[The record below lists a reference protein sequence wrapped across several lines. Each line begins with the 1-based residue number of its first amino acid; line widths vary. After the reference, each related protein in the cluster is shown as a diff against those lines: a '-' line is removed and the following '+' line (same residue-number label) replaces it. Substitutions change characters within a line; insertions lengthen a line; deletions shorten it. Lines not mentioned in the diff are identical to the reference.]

1 MRVALSWLA
10 TYVPLPESLDELVAT
25 LDDLGLVVEDIEHV
39 GLGLDG
45 VVVVQV
51 QRIDA
56 IEGADRIRLVTV
68 LDKGAPVQVVCGAW
82 NFEVGSLVPFAPV
95 GTVLRDGTAISRR
108 TMRGVVSNGML
119 CSGRE
124 LGVGDDHEGLL
135 VLDESAATLGQP
147 IAEVLGVAR
156 DVVLDIAIEGNRPDA
171 WCVEG
176 VARDLAARY
185 EVAFHRIEPDPP
197 APNSEGAGSAPVKVE
212 IVDPDLC
219 GRFVATVLH
228 DVEVAESPRWLA
240 RRLELAGMR
249 PINNV
254 VDASNYVMLE
264 LGQPTHAYDLDG
276 LAGHAIR
283 VRRAVTGEELE
294 LLDGSSIELAV
305 DSGAIGDTG
314 EDLAICDGDDVPIGL
329 AGVMGGSSSEIGPA
343 TTSVVLEAAWFEPI
357 GVARTAK
364 RHRLRTEASVRFERG
379 CDYANCDRASARF
392 VELLAM
398 SSPGLRVVGAPVDVR
413 GELPPPA
420 SLRVDADAIEG
431 VLGVRLGLDEVARL
445 LSAIGFDVA
454 DRDGTLEVTAPSG
467 RPDVRA
473 APFGVADV
481 AEEVARLHGYAALPT
496 RVPSWPAPG
505 GLTHVVRV
513 RRAVREALVGIGALE
528 AWTAA
533 IVPADDAQ
541 LLGDEDERVRLTN
554 PVAADAPF
562 LRSSLMPGLLGA
574 VRRNA
579 ERRQGDLALF
589 EIGVVFTHP
598 SAAPT
603 ARVERGG
610 AGGGDLVKLPSE
622 DERVS
627 LLLARPHD
635 DARSAVAAWR
645 ALATALRLSHTRL
658 DPISGTTPL
667 GLHPTRCAA
676 IVDAST
682 GAVLGHLGEVDP
694 DLAARAMP
702 GLDEGRRLGW
712 VDVSMGVLADCDAV
726 LRESD
731 VASVPSRYPTSDVD
745 LAFVL
750 DESVHVEELKAVLCD
765 AAGELCES
773 VECFDAYRGPGV
785 PPGSRS
791 LAMRVRL
798 CAPDR
803 TLSEEALAST
813 RVAMID
819 AATGSLSATLR

>member
-1 MRVALSWLA
+1 MRVPLSWLA
-10 TYVPLPESLDELVAT
+10 SYVPLPESLDKLVAT
-25 LDDLGLVVEDIEHV
+25 LDDLGLVVEGIEHV
-39 GLGLDG
+39 GVGLDG
-45 VVVVQV
+45 VVVVEV
-51 QRIDA
+51 ERIDA
-56 IEGADRIRLVTV
+56 IKGADRIRLVTV
-68 LDKGAPVQVVCGAW
+68 RDGSSSVEVVCGAW

-95 GTVLRDGTAISRR
+95 GTVLPDGMAISRR

-135 VLDESAATLGQP
+135 VLDARTATPGQP
-147 IAEVLGVAR
+147 IADVLGTDR
-156 DVVLDIAIEGNRPDA
+156 DVVLDLAIEGNRPDA
-171 WCVEG
+171 WCMEG

-185 EVAFHRIEPDPP
+185 GVAFHAVEPSP
-197 APNSEGAGSAPVKVE
+197 AQPSAERASASATVE

-219 GRFVATVLH
+219 GRFVATELR
-228 DVEVAESPRWLA
+228 DVVVAASPPWLA

-264 LGQPTHAYDLDG
+264 LGQPTHAYDLDR
-276 LAGHAIR
+276 LARHAIR
-283 VRRAVTGEELE
+283 VRRAAAGEQLE
-294 LLDGSSIELAV
+294 LLDGTTIELAI

-314 EDLAICDGDDVPIGL
+314 EDLVICDGADAPIGL
-329 AGVMGGSSSEIGPA
+329 AGVMGGASSEIGPS

-357 GVARTAK
+357 GIARSAK

-379 CDYANCDRASARF
+379 CDYSNCDRASARF
-392 VELLAM
+392 VELLEM
-398 SSPGLRVVGAPVDVR
+398 SSPDLRVVGEPIDIR
-413 GELPPPA
+413 GELPRPA
-420 SLRVDADAIEG
+420 ELQVDAGAIEG

-445 LSAIGFDVA
+445 LSAIGFHVA
-454 DRDGTLEVTAPSG
+454 DRDGSLEVIAPPG
-467 RPDVRA
+467 RPDVRDP
-473 APFGVADV
+473 PFGVADV

-505 GLTHVVRV
+505 GLALIVRV

-533 IVPADDAQ
+533 IVPAADAM
-541 LLGDEDERVRLTN
+541 LLGDEDERIRLTN

-562 LRSSLMPGLLGA
+562 LRSSLLPGLLGA

-579 ERRQGDLALF
+579 ERRQGDVALF
-589 EIGVVFTHP
+589 EIGVVFTHA
-598 SAAPT
+598 SVAPT

-610 AGGGDLVKLPSE
+610 AGGGELVKLPSE
-622 DERVS
+622 DERVA
-627 LLLARPHD
+627 LVLARPHD
-635 DARSAVAAWR
+635 DAHSAVAAWR
-645 ALATALRLSHTRL
+645 VLATALRLANTRL
-658 DPISGTTPL
+658 VPVAGTTPL

-682 GAVLGHLGEVDP
+682 GVVIGHVGEVDP
-694 DLAARAMP
+694 DIAARAIP
-702 GLDEGRRLGW
+702 GLDDGRRLGW
-712 VDVSMGVLADCDAV
+712 LDLSMGVLADHDATP
-726 LRESD
+726 RASEI
-731 VASVPSRYPTSDVD
+731 ASVPSRYPTSDVD

-750 DESVHVEELKAVLCD
+750 DESVHVEDLKVVLGG

-785 PPGSRS
+785 PVGSRS

-798 CAPDR
+798 CASDR
-803 TLSEEALAST
+803 TLSEEELAST
-813 RVAMID
+813 RAKMID
-819 AATGSLSATLR
+819 AATRSLSATLR

>member
-10 TYVPLPESLDELVAT
+10 SYVSLPESLDELVAT
-25 LDDLGLVVEDIEHV
+25 LDDLGLVVEGIEHV
-39 GLGLDG
+39 GMGLEG
-45 VVVVQV
+45 VVVVEV
-51 QRIDA
+51 ERIDA
-56 IEGADRIRLVTV
+56 ISGADRIRLVTV
-68 LDKGAPVQVVCGAW
+68 HDGRDSVEVVCGAW
-82 NFEVGSLVPFAPV
+82 NFEVGSRVPFAPV
-95 GTVLRDGTAISRR
+95 GTVLPDGMAISRR

-119 CSGRE
+119 CSGSE

-135 VLDESAATLGQP
+135 VLDDAAAAPGQP
-147 IAEVLGVAR
+147 ITDVLGIDR
-156 DVVLDIAIEGNRPDA
+156 DVVLDLAIEGNRPDA

-176 VARDLAARY
+176 VARDLAARFDV
-185 EVAFHRIEPDPP
+185 EFQRVEPSALHVAAVLGPP
-197 APNSEGAGSAPVKVE
+197 ITVT

-228 DVEVAESPRWLA
+228 DVVVAPSPPWLA

-264 LGQPTHAYDLDG
+264 LGQPTHAYDLDR
-276 LAGHAIR
+276 LAGRALR
-283 VRRAVTGEELE
+283 VRRAVTGEQLE
-294 LLDGSSIELAV
+294 LLDGSIIELAV
-305 DSGAIGDTG
+305 DSGALSDTG
-314 EDLAICDGDDVPIGL
+314 EDLVICDGDDAPIGL
-329 AGVMGGSSSEIGPA
+329 AGVMGGASSEIGPA
-343 TTSVVLEAAWFEPI
+343 TASVVLEAAWFEPI
-357 GVARTAK
+357 AVARSAK

-379 CDYANCDRASARF
+379 CDYSNCDRASARF

-398 SSPGLRVVGAPVDVR
+398 SSPGLRVAADLVDAR
-413 GELPPPA
+413 GELPSPA
-420 SLRVDADAIEG
+420 AVRLDAAAIEG

-445 LSAIGFDVA
+445 LSAIGFQVL
-454 DRDGTLEVTAPSG
+454 DRDGSLEVTAPTG
-467 RPDVRA
+467 RPDVRES
-473 APFGVADV
+473 PFGVADL

-496 RVPSWPAPG
+496 RVPSWPEPG
-505 GLTHVVRV
+505 GLGHLIGV
-513 RRAVREALVGIGALE
+513 RRVVREALVGIGALE

-533 IVPADDAQ
+533 IVPVDDSQ
-541 LLGDEDERVRLTN
+541 LLGDEDERIRLTN
-554 PVAADAPF
+554 PVAADVPF

-579 ERRQGDLALF
+579 DRRQGDVALF
-589 EIGVVFTHP
+589 ELGVVFTHP
-598 SAAPT
+598 SVAPS

-610 AGGGDLVKLPSE
+610 AGGGELVKLPSE

-635 DARSAVAAWR
+635 DAGTAVAAWR
-645 ALATALRLSHTRL
+645 ALATSLRLADTRL
-658 DPISGTTPL
+658 HPIQGTTPL

-676 IVDAST
+676 IVDWQT
-682 GAVLGHLGEVDP
+682 GTVLGQLGEVDP
-694 DLAARAMP
+694 DVAARAIP
-702 GLDEGRRLGW
+702 GLERGRRLGW
-712 VDVSMGVLADCDAV
+712 LDLSMAVLADHEAV
-726 LRESD
+726 RRESE
-731 VASVPSRYPTSDVD
+731 VARVPSRYPTSDVD

-750 DESVHVEELKAVLCD
+750 DESVHVEDLKATLRD

-803 TLSEEALAST
+803 TLSEEELAAT
-813 RVAMID
+813 RAAMID
-819 AATGSLSATLR
+819 AAGQTLSATLR

>member
-1 MRVALSWLA
+1 MRVPLSWLA
-10 TYVPLPESLDELVAT
+10 SYVPLPDSLDELVAT
-25 LDDLGLVVEDIEHV
+25 LDDLGLVVEGIERV
-39 GLGLDG
+39 GEGLDG
-45 VVVVQV
+45 VVVVAV
-51 QRIDA
+51 ERIDS
-56 IEGADRIRLVTV
+56 IKGADRIRLATV
-68 LDKGAPVQVVCGAW
+68 SDGQTSIEVVCGAW

-95 GTVLRDGTAISRR
+95 GTVLPDGMAISRR

-124 LGVGDDHEGLL
+124 LGVGEDHEGLL
-135 VLDESAATLGQP
+135 VLDAHTATPGQL
-147 IAEVLGVAR
+147 IADVLGIDR
-156 DVVLDIAIEGNRPDA
+156 DVVLDLAIEGNRPDA

-185 EVAFHRIEPDPP
+185 AVAFNPVVPSPP
-197 APNSEGAGSAPVKVE
+197 QPAGETSSASVGVE
-212 IVDPDLC
+212 ILDTDLC
-219 GRFVATVLH
+219 GRFVATELR
-228 DVEVAESPRWLA
+228 DVVVGASPPWLA

-264 LGQPTHAYDLDG
+264 LGQPTHAYDLDR
-276 LAGHAIR
+276 LSGHSIR
-283 VRRAVTGEELE
+283 VRRAVPGEQLE
-294 LLDGSSIELAV
+294 LLDGSTIELAV

-314 EDLAICDGDDVPIGL
+314 EDLVICDGADVPIGL
-329 AGVMGGSSSEIGPA
+329 AGVMGGASSEIGPA
-343 TTSVVLEAAWFEPI
+343 TTTVVLEAAWFEPI
-357 GVARTAK
+357 AIARSAK

-379 CDYANCDRASARF
+379 CDHSNCDRASARL

-398 SSPGLRVVGAPVDVR
+398 SSPGLRVVGAPIDVR
-413 GELPPPA
+413 GELPQPA
-420 SLRVDADAIEG
+420 KLQVDAAAIEG

-445 LSAIGFDVA
+445 LSAIGFGVA
-454 DRDGTLEVTAPSG
+454 DRSGSLQVTAPAG
-467 RPDVRA
+467 RPDVRD

-505 GLTHVVRV
+505 GLGQIVRV

-533 IVPADDAQ
+533 IVAPDDAL

-562 LRSSLMPGLLGA
+562 LRSSLLPGLLGA
-574 VRRNA
+574 LRRNA
-579 ERRQGDLALF
+579 ERRQGDIALF

-598 SAAPT
+598 SAAST

-610 AGGGDLVKLPSE
+610 AGGGELVKLPSE
-622 DERVS
+622 DERVA

-635 DARSAVAAWR
+635 DAHSAVAAWR
-645 ALATALRLSHTRL
+645 ALATALRLAHTRL
-658 DPISGTTPL
+658 DPVGVTTPL

-682 GAVLGHLGEVDP
+682 GAVLGHVGEIDP
-694 DLAARAMP
+694 DVVARAIP
-702 GLDEGRRLGW
+702 GLDDERRLGW
-712 VDVSMGVLADCDAV
+712 LDVSLGVLADHDAV
-726 LRESD
+726 PRGSD
-731 VASVPSRYPTSDVD
+731 VADVPSRFPSSDVD

-750 DESVHVEELKAVLCD
+750 AESVHVEDLKAVLRD
-765 AAGELCES
+765 AAGALCES
-773 VECFDAYRGPGV
+773 VDCFDAYRGRGV
-785 PPGSRS
+785 PEGSRS

-798 CAPDR
+798 CAQDR
-803 TLSEEALAST
+803 TLSEEELAST
-813 RVAMID
+813 RARMID
-819 AATGSLSATLR
+819 AATGSLAATLR